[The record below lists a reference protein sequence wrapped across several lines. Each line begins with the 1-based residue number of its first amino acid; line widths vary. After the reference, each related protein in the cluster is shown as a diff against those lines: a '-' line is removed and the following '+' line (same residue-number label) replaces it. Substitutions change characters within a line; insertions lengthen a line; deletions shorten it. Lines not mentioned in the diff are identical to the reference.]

1 MAKEKKNEVQTEGA
15 IVKKNIAEAVLS
27 RVNAMQESGGLVLPP
42 DYNAG
47 NALTAA
53 YLDIQKTVDKNGK
66 PAEQVCTPESATR
79 ALLDMVVQGLSPEKK
94 QCYFIVHGNQLT
106 LMRSYMGTVA
116 AAKRFGGVKDVFAQ
130 VIYKGDDFE
139 MEIDP
144 TTGKR
149 KVTKHGQSLEDIEE
163 GTLRGAYATV
173 TLEDGS
179 IYQEIMT
186 IDEIRKAW
194 SQGSAY
200 GSKAKTHEKFAQEMA
215 KKTVINRACK
225 LFINTS
231 TDAQPLSEA
240 FNRTT
245 AAEHEADSEG
255 PVIDIPNEDIKTAAF
270 NELFEDDQKQE
281 EPPKF
286 EALDEEAEEAFPAGE
301 EAKA

>member
-1 MAKEKKNEVQTEGA
+1 MTKEKKNVVQTEGA

-42 DYNAG
+42 DYNVG

-94 QCYFIVHGNQLT
+94 QCYFVVHGNQLT

-149 KVTKHGQSLEDIEE
+149 KVTRHGQSLEDIEE
-163 GTLRGAYATV
+163 GTLRGAYASV
-173 TLEDGS
+173 VFEDGT

-186 IDEIRKAW
+186 MDEIRKAW
-194 SQGSAY
+194 SQGA
-200 GSKAKTHEKFAQEMA
+200 AKGDSPAHRKFAQEMA

-225 LFINTS
+225 LFINTA
-231 TDAQPLSEA
+231 TDAPVLAES
-240 FNRTT
+240 FNHTT
-245 AAEHEADSEG
+245 ENEHRAEEDG

-270 NELFEDDQKQE
+270 NELFEDDQKKE

-301 EAKA
+301 EAEA

>member
-1 MAKEKKNEVQTEGA
+1 MQEKKEEKA
-15 IVKKNIAEAVLS
+15 IVRKNIAEAVLA
-27 RVNAMQESGGLVLPP
+27 RVNAMQETGGLVLPP

-53 YLDIQKTVDKNGK
+53 YLDIQKTKDKNGE
-66 PAEQVCTPESATR
+66 PAEKVCTPESATR

-94 QCYFIVHGNQLT
+94 QCYFVVHGKELT

-130 VIYKGDDFE
+130 VIYKDDDFE

-144 TTGKR
+144 NTGKR
-149 KVTKHGQSLEDIEE
+149 KVTKHGQTLEGIEE
-163 GTLRGAYATV
+163 GTIRGAYATV
-173 TLEDGS
+173 TFQDGEL
-179 IYQEIMT
+179 YQEIMT
-186 IDEIRKAW
+186 IDEIKKAW

-200 GSKAKTHEKFAQEMA
+200 GSKANTHEKFGQEMA

-231 TDAQPLSEA
+231 TDAAALSEA

-245 AAEHEADSEG
+245 AGEREAEDLE
-255 PVIDIPNEDIKTAAF
+255 PVIDIPTEDIKTAAF
-270 NELFEDDQKQE
+270 NDLFEDEKE
-281 EPPKF
+281 EKPLPATAPEKS
-286 EALDEEAEEAFPAGE
+286 DPEELAEEAAEVFKE
-301 EAKA
+301 ED

>member
-94 QCYFIVHGNQLT
+94 QCYFVVHGNQLT
-106 LMRSYMGTVA
+106 LMRSYNGTVA
-116 AAKRFGGVKDVFAQ
+116 AVKRFAGVKDVFAQ
-130 VIYKGDDFE
+130 VIYKGDEFE

-163 GTLRGAYATV
+163 GTIRGAYASV
-173 TLEDGS
+173 VFEDGT

-186 IDEIRKAW
+186 MDEIRKAW
-194 SQGSAY
+194 SQGA
-200 GSKAKTHEKFAQEMA
+200 AKGDSPAHRKFAQEMA
-215 KKTVINRACK
+215 KKSVINRACK

-301 EAKA
+301 EAEA

>member
-1 MAKEKKNEVQTEGA
+1 MTKKKEEGGA
-15 IVKKNIAEAVLS
+15 IVRKNIAEAVLS
-27 RVNAMQESGGLVLPP
+27 RVNTMQESGGLVLPN
-42 DYNAG
+42 DYNVG

-53 YLDIQKTVDKNGK
+53 YLDIQKTKDKTGK

-94 QCYFIVHGNQLT
+94 QCYFVVHGDQLT

-144 TTGKR
+144 STGKR
-149 KVTKHGQSLEDIEE
+149 KVTRHGQNLEDIEE
-163 GTLRGAYATV
+163 GTIRGAYASV
-173 TLEDGS
+173 LFEDGS
-179 IYQEIMT
+179 TYQEIMT

-200 GSKAKTHEKFAQEMA
+200 GSKANTHEKFGQEMA

-245 AAEHEADSEG
+245 ASEHETDETE
-255 PVIDIPNEDIKTAAF
+255 PIIDIPNEDIKTAAF
-270 NELFEDDQKQE
+270 NELFEDEKETAPAQAAEFPAGDI
-281 EPPKF
+281 
-286 EALDEEAEEAFPAGE
+286 DEEAAGVFAGE
-301 EAKA
+301 EADA

>member
-1 MAKEKKNEVQTEGA
+1 MTKEKKNEVKTEGA

-42 DYNAG
+42 DYNVG

-94 QCYFIVHGNQLT
+94 QCYFVVHGNQLT

-149 KVTKHGQSLEDIEE
+149 KVTRHGQSLEDIEE
-163 GTLRGAYATV
+163 GTLRGAYASV
-173 TLEDGS
+173 VFEDGT

-186 IDEIRKAW
+186 MDEIRKAW
-194 SQGSAY
+194 SQGA
-200 GSKAKTHEKFAQEMA
+200 AKGDSPAHRKFAQEMA

-225 LFINTS
+225 LFINTA
-231 TDAQPLSEA
+231 TDAPVLAES
-240 FNRTT
+240 FNHTT
-245 AAEHEADSEG
+245 ENEHRAEEDG

-270 NELFEDDQKQE
+270 NELFEDDQKKE

-301 EAKA
+301 EAEA